1 MIGMFQN
8 TEHIRTSLT
17 QVNKQN
23 RDIRK
28 PIVTPICYVF
38 FYFFCTGVR
47 NRKKASI
54 KIKYSFKVTNLAK
67 IKYRLDFVLLLLL
80 LLFSYEGL
88 QNTLFCIISIGPS
101 ARGLGRF

>member
-28 PIVTPICYVF
+28 PSNPNLLCVPWFCITNLTVF
-38 FYFFCTGVR
+38 FFRCFGVFR
-47 NRKKASI
+47 ILVDARPT
-54 KIKYSFKVTNLAK
+54 VTA
-67 IKYRLDFVLLLLL
+67 
-80 LLFSYEGL
+80 
-88 QNTLFCIISIGPS
+88 NTLES
-101 ARGLGRF
+101 RGRFFFGCLAREIFPC